1 MEHLLKLFWKK
12 YLDYKDTDNAD
23 GMSLLIQ
30 CMCAEQSSQK
40 IV

>member
-23 GMSLLIQ
+23 GMLFLYSVCALSSLLR
-30 CMCAEQSSQK
+30 
-40 IV
+40 